1 MRKLFVLSLVLVAI
15 LALSVH
21 LTILH
26 INDTHGHA
34 WVFNEWKNPGIGG
47 FAVISTLVKEIK
59 SEVESS
65 GGHVLFLHAGDVN
78 TGVPES
84 DLLDAIPDILALNR
98 MGLDAM
104 ALGNH
109 EFDNPR
115 SVLMKQMDFANF
127 PFLSANIV
135 YKKSGEPFAKP
146 YIIKDFGDLKVAIIG
161 VTTEETRIL
170 EPLYVQDL
178 EFLDAV
184 DAVQKYVNELKD
196 KVDVIVV
203 LSHLGWGIPKGD
215 YNTSY
220 SLARLADGVDVI
232 VDGHSHDLMGKK
244 VGDTIV
250 VQAGYF
256 GKWLG
261 RLDLDIEDGKIVKWS
276 WKALPINLK
285 VYKGK
290 DKSGKRIYEYQWKK
304 IPEDPIVKNIL
315 DYFKAKGSE
324 ELNTVIG
331 YTEVVLDGERSHI
344 RAGTTNLGNLVADAM
359 RWKVGA
365 DIAITNSGGIRTT
378 LKPGPITIRDI
389 LTVHPFGNTLFVYKL
404 KGDQILKILEYTA
417 TISEGKGAWP
427 QVSGIT
433 YKSKDGKV
441 YDVMVNG
448 KPLDPNKVYTLVTNS
463 YMAGGGDG
471 YSMLKEWKGQ
481 GYDTGFTL
489 SQVIM
494 EYIQKK
500 LGGKIKSYDDK
511 PRYVRE
517 K

>member
-1 MRKLFVLSLVLVAI
+1 
-15 LALSVH
+15 
-21 LTILH
+21 
-26 INDTHGHA
+26 
-34 WVFNEWKNPGIGG
+34 
-47 FAVISTLVKEIK
+47 
-59 SEVESS
+59 
-65 GGHVLFLHAGDVN
+65 
-78 TGVPES
+78 
-84 DLLDAIPDILALNR
+84 
-98 MGLDAM
+98 
-104 ALGNH
+104 
-109 EFDNPR
+109 
-115 SVLMKQMDFANF
+115 
-127 PFLSANIV
+127 
-135 YKKSGEPFAKP
+135 
-146 YIIKDFGDLKVAIIG
+146 
-161 VTTEETRIL
+161 
-170 EPLYVQDL
+170 
-178 EFLDAV
+178 
-184 DAVQKYVNELKD
+184 
-196 KVDVIVV
+196 
-203 LSHLGWGIPKGD
+203 
-215 YNTSY
+215 
-220 SLARLADGVDVI
+220 
-232 VDGHSHDLMGKK
+232 
-244 VGDTIV
+244 
-250 VQAGYF
+250 
-256 GKWLG
+256 
-261 RLDLDIEDGKIVKWS
+261 
-276 WKALPINLK
+276 
-285 VYKGK
+285 
-290 DKSGKRIYEYQWKK
+290 
-304 IPEDPIVKNIL
+304 
-315 DYFKAKGSE
+315 
-324 ELNTVIG
+324 
-331 YTEVVLDGERSHI
+331 
-344 RAGTTNLGNLVADAM
+344 M

-500 LGGKIKSYDDK
+500 LGGRIKSYDDK